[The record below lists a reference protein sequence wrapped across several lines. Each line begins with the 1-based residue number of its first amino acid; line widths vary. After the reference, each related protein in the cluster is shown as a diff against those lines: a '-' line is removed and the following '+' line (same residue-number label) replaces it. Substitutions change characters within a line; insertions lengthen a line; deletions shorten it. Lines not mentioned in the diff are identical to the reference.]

1 MWTDPGQ
8 TTLRVSSGH
17 EGNGNDIRST
27 RALTIDVEVKV
38 RLRVQ
43 GTACTVWF
51 DDEKV
56 LDEPTMMGIRHEHED
71 VKVYVGDPW
80 SESADG
86 KLRNLQ
92 YTNLSADALTLVIG
106 GITVEST
113 MTEADFSGKDLE
125 EAEVVALADFLPK
138 CR

>member
-1 MWTDPGQ
+1 
-8 TTLRVSSGH
+8 
-17 EGNGNDIRST
+17 
-27 RALTIDVEVKV
+27 
-38 RLRVQ
+38 
-43 GTACTVWF
+43 
-51 DDEKV
+51 
-56 LDEPTMMGIRHEHED
+56 MMGIRHEHED